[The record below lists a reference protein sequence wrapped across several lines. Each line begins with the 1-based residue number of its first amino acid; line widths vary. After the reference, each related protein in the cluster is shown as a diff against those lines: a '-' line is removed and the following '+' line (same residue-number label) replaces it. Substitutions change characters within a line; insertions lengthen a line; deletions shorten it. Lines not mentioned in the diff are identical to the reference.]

1 MEHLI
6 SLLAQYGLLLVFAN
20 VLLAQA
26 GLPLPAQPT
35 LIVAGALVRD
45 GQLSL
50 AMVLLVA
57 VAASLLGDLPW
68 YAAGRRAG
76 YRVLRVLCRV
86 SIEPDSCVK
95 QTETIYE
102 RWGAPSLLVA
112 KFVPGFSTVAPPV
125 AGAMRLGLPSFLLYS
140 AAGALLW
147 AGAAVAL
154 GMVFHTQVDDLIQW
168 LSDMGSLAFAVLAAA
183 IAFYLAA
190 KWVERWMF
198 MRVMRMARVTVD
210 ELQALMRDNVPVV
223 VLDARSSTA
232 RTIDPRH
239 IPGAVPVDWA
249 APAHNAGDVTPDH
262 HIVVYCS

>member
-1 MEHLI
+1 M
-6 SLLAQYGLLLVFAN
+6 
-20 VLLAQA
+20 
-26 GLPLPAQPT
+26 
-35 LIVAGALVRD
+35 
-45 GQLSL
+45 L

-125 AGAMRLGLPSFLLYS
+125 AGAMQLGLPSFLLYS

>member
-1 MEHLI
+1 MEQMI
-6 SLLAQYGLLLVFAN
+6 GLLAQYGLLLVFAN

-26 GLPLPAQPT
+26 GLPLPALPT

-50 AMVLLVA
+50 VMVLLAA

-125 AGAMRLGLPSFLLYS
+125 AGAMRLALSAFVIYS

-147 AGAAVAL
+147 AITAVAI
-154 GMVFHTQVDDLIQW
+154 GMVFHTQVDHVIQW
-168 LSDMGSLAFAVLAAA
+168 LNDMGVLAFAILTSAVV
-183 IAFYLAA
+183 FYAAA

-198 MRVMRMARVTVD
+198 MRVMRMARLSVD
-210 ELQALMRDNVPVV
+210 ELKALKRANAPVI
-223 VLDARSSTA
+223 VLDARSSIA
-232 RTIDPRH
+232 RKIDPRH
-239 IPGAVPVDWA
+239 IPGAVPVDFA